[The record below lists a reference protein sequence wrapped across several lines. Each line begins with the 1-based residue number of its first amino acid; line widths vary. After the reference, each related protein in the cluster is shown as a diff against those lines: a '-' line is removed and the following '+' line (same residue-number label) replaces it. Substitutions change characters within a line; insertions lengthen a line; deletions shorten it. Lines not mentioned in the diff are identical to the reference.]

1 MRYISFVL
9 FSICARA
16 YCVCVCVRA
25 CAHTLID
32 MSNREAD
39 IEMNNTNKIGNN
51 DATTPVELL
60 QGYDGSDDALC
71 GTKIAL

>member
-1 MRYISFVL
+1 MCLFV
-9 FSICARA
+9 R
-16 YCVCVCVRA
+16 VDG
-25 CAHTLID
+25 TTD

-39 IEMNNTNKIGNN
+39 IEMNNTNKRGCNN

-71 GTKIAL
+71 GTYLL

>member
-1 MRYISFVL
+1 
-9 FSICARA
+9 
-16 YCVCVCVRA
+16 
-25 CAHTLID
+25 